1 MAFRSNPYQQISMD
15 DEFNRLSP
23 RTKKIVEKSW
33 AKDFAD
39 IVFPAINED
48 RFSVLYSD
56 NKASRSNTPVNFII
70 GALMIKSMMG
80 QSDDEMLEA
89 ICCDVRYKYA
99 LHTTSWEEQPISDR
113 TFSRFRERLYNY
125 EVVTGIKL
133 LDDEMKA
140 LAGVY
145 QNFMNLH
152 SNIKRMDSMMI
163 ATSAKRMSRLEIIY
177 TVNANAV
184 KLMHEL
190 GADEQIPLGLE
201 HYLLEEDRND
211 VIYYCKDE
219 DVTSRLEKVIAE
231 AEQLLQAMNSDQWLE
246 FSQYQLLLRVLK
258 EQTKPDDAGNLTVKA
273 NQEIS
278 SSSLQNP
285 SDPDATFREK
295 AGKAH
300 KGYVGNIVETVDED
314 GHSLITD
321 FAFQPNTYSDSSF
334 CKEQIKKHA
343 AEDSRVTII
352 ADGAYGGSENQ
363 KLAETHN
370 VELITTAL
378 TGKAPD
384 EVFSGF
390 VFNETGTEV
399 VNCPAGK
406 APLKST
412 LYKKSGMLR
421 VLMPKDCCSNCPY
434 QKNCRARKQKHAYA
448 VMVSPK
454 MVQRAQYLQKLS
466 TEDYLKLARMRN
478 AVEGVPSV
486 LRRRYRVDHSPF
498 RDLIRTGWT
507 YALAVGAYNIRK
519 LIGSRIRSGEKCAQ
533 NLVFA

>member
-1 MAFRSNPYQQISMD
+1 
-15 DEFNRLSP
+15 
-23 RTKKIVEKSW
+23 
-33 AKDFAD
+33 
-39 IVFPAINED
+39 
-48 RFSVLYSD
+48 
-56 NKASRSNTPVNFII
+56 
-70 GALMIKSMMG
+70 MIKSMMG

-219 DVTSRLEKVIAE
+219 DVTTRLEKVIVE

-300 KGYVGNIVETVDED
+300 KGYVGNIVETVDEE

-343 AEDSRVTII
+343 AEAATP
-352 ADGAYGGSENQ
+352 AAQALGASPG
-363 KLAETHN
+363 A
-370 VELITTAL
+370 AC
-378 TGKAPD
+378 GKV
-384 EVFSGF
+384 VFSA
-390 VFNETGTEV
+390 ED
-399 VNCPAGK
+399 AK
-406 APLKST
+406 AWA
-412 LYKKSGMLR
+412 
-421 VLMPKDCCSNCPY
+421 
-434 QKNCRARKQKHAYA
+434 AR
-448 VMVSPK
+448 
-454 MVQRAQYLQKLS
+454 
-466 TEDYLKLARMRN
+466 
-478 AVEGVPSV
+478 
-486 LRRRYRVDHSPF
+486 
-498 RDLIRTGWT
+498 
-507 YALAVGAYNIRK
+507 
-519 LIGSRIRSGEKCAQ
+519 GEKVVLVRLETSPEDIEGMKSAQ
-533 NLVFA
+533 GVLTVRGGMTSHAAVVARGMGKCCVSGCGDIVMDEENKKFTPC